1 MSNATYCPPL
11 SIPNDTRDGC
21 KYSNWAYALF
31 ALVAIIIVG
40 IPFVAFICYVH
51 RKVKKKK
58 EARGRTYSASLESSS
73 PYPYQPLHC
82 DASGRTYYGA
92 MDGATDSHDQ
102 SVRSPSHASTASLAD
117 SRASM
122 IPHYDEVSLN
132 HRNAAAKKT
141 PGSGT
146 SHVVTKA
153 LGQRTSTSS
162 ADSQEKLVDQGGQYY
177 DSVDVVSNA
186 GKGPKQ
192 SLPKPKRQPDNNG
205 TNSAISENNI
215 YAEIE
220 GSDQPPPGYAPLMSA
235 LRKSPERSKRDKGDD
250 QTKNDDDEDDNGSPQ
265 YAVLEDLSNNF
276 SADDVDNDKQNNQSC
291 GEQMRTLPEK
301 TCGSPLYA
309 VLEAADGDSLTNNS
323 FDKQQQSQ
331 LPNEQKQGLP
341 VDDNQQETDPL
352 TAMAIQGSPSEKCE
366 TVPSPTPLNQNGVPS
381 KDTGILESIEV
392 FDQKSPSGKS
402 PAKSRADYENFLL
415 EKVRAM
421 PANERDGTFLIRDSS
436 SSHGSKVLTMYAW
449 KVNTDKEIYNFK
461 VSRTE
466 DGQCYLHKSQKRFSN
481 VNELLEYLR
490 KHKDMLP
497 CVLQTQV
504 FP

>member
-1 MSNATYCPPL
+1 
-11 SIPNDTRDGC
+11 
-21 KYSNWAYALF
+21 
-31 ALVAIIIVG
+31 
-40 IPFVAFICYVH
+40 
-51 RKVKKKK
+51 
-58 EARGRTYSASLESSS
+58 
-73 PYPYQPLHC
+73 
-82 DASGRTYYGA
+82 
-92 MDGATDSHDQ
+92 
-102 SVRSPSHASTASLAD
+102 
-117 SRASM
+117 M

-162 ADSQEKLVDQGGQYY
+162 GDSQEKLVDQGGQYY

-186 GKGPKQ
+186 GKE
-192 SLPKPKRQPDNNG
+192 PKRQQDNND
-205 TNSAISENNI
+205 TNSGISENNV

-276 SADDVDNDKQNNQSC
+276 SADDVDDDKQNNQSC
-291 GEQMRTLPEK
+291 GEQMRTLPKK

-323 FDKQQQSQ
+323 FDEQQQSQ

-341 VDDNQQETDPL
+341 MDDNLLETDPL

-381 KDTGILESIEV
+381 EDTGILESIEG

-402 PAKSRADYENFLL
+402 PAKSRA
-415 EKVRAM
+415 
-421 PANERDGTFLIRDSS
+421 
-436 SSHGSKVLTMYAW
+436 
-449 KVNTDKEIYNFK
+449 
-461 VSRTE
+461 VSYYFILKFE
-466 DGQCYLHKSQKRFSN
+466 G
-481 VNELLEYLR
+481 
-490 KHKDMLP
+490 
-497 CVLQTQV
+497 
-504 FP
+504 

>member
-1 MSNATYCPPL
+1 MSNATDCPPL
-11 SIPNDTRDGC
+11 LITNDTSGGC

-40 IPFVAFICYVH
+40 IPFVAFICYVS

-92 MDGATDSHDQ
+92 MDGASDSHDQ

-132 HRNAAAKKT
+132 HRNAAAKKN
-141 PGSGT
+141 PGGGT
-146 SHVVTKA
+146 SHIVTKA

-186 GKGPKQ
+186 GKGPN
-192 SLPKPKRQPDNNG
+192 D
-205 TNSAISENNI
+205 TNLAISENNV

-220 GSDQPPPGYAPLMSA
+220 RSDQPPPGYAPLMSA
-235 LRKSPERSKRDKGDD
+235 LRKSPERSKRGKGDD

-291 GEQMRTLPEK
+291 GEQMKTVPEK
-301 TCGSPLYA
+301 TCDSPLYA
-309 VLEAADGDSLTNNS
+309 VLEATNGDSPTNNS

-331 LPNEQKQGLP
+331 LLNEQKQGLP

-366 TVPSPTPLNQNGVPS
+366 TVPFSTPQNQNGVPS
-381 KDTGILESIEV
+381 EDTGILESIEG

-402 PAKSRADYENFLL
+402 PAKSRTDYENFLL

-436 SSHGSKVLTMYAW
+436 SSRGSKVLTMYAW

-461 VSRTE
+461 VSQTE